1 MEEKVCIGLRGW
13 KFDPDNI
20 FDAEGDMKPID
31 EIPED
36 DRLRVVRLREIIGNA
51 CHVCMLRNPEEGWDA
66 WRKADAVYGEP
77 THEVLVCDE
86 HEKEFLYW
94 FWDEGGEEYKGE
106 NELQTRFHD
115 WVEEG
120 GEAPAGYTLNR

>member
-1 MEEKVCIGLRGW
+1 MRGW
-13 KFDPDNI
+13 RFDPEVVFTED
-20 FDAEGDMKPID
+20 GDVKPL
-31 EIPED
+31 EEVPEP
-36 DRLRVVRLREIIGNA
+36 DRLRLVRLTEIIGNA

-86 HEKEFLYW
+86 HEPVFYYW
-94 FWDEGGEEYKGE
+94 FWEEGGEMYKGE
-106 NELQTRFHD
+106 DELQREFHD

-120 GEAPAGYTLNR
+120 GGAPKDYEP